1 MLDGRSEL
9 SRRAAWPASVST
21 LLLVERGVVD
31 SRAKARAAV
40 EAGLVTVNGKVITKP
55 ADTVDQHAEIV
66 AEAAHPWVGRGAL
79 KLVHALDLWPVVVE
93 GRVALDVGAST
104 GGFTEVLLSRGAE
117 RVFAVD
123 VGRDQLHAK
132 LRDDPRVIDLSGVDA
147 TGALDETVN
156 LDTRRPWWSA
166 TSDFIALTKALPMA
180 LGLAAPGADLVA
192 LIKPQFEA
200 GSRLS
205 SARAGWSRDPE
216 IIARCE
222 REVVAFLEASGWS
235 VKGLTESPIPGG
247 DGQVERPSLGD
258 QGLKR
263 NRPPP
268 IFHLRRRGGRWSS
281 TQARSGT

>member
-1 MLDGRSEL
+1 VARKRID
-9 SRRAAWPASVST
+9 

-79 KLVHALDLWPVVVE
+79 KLLHALDLWPVVVE

-132 LRDDPRVIDLSGVDA
+132 LRNDPRVIDLSGVDA
-147 TGALDETVN
+147 RALDEAVISTAPTLVV
-156 LDTRRPWWSA
+156 
-166 TSDFIALTKALPMA
+166 SDVSFIALTKALPMA

-200 GSRLS
+200 GRDFVGKGGLVK
-205 SARAGWSRDPE
+205 DPE

-222 REVVAFLEASGWS
+222 REVAEFLEASGWT
-235 VKGLTESPIPGG
+235 VNGLTESPITGG
-247 DGQVERPSLGD
+247 DGQVERLVWAT
-258 QGLKR
+258 K
-263 NRPPP
+263 
-268 IFHLRRRGGRWSS
+268 
-281 TQARSGT
+281 A